1 MTDSGRVYHS
11 NRMCS
16 HIKLSIFM
24 VDGQKARKY
33 PPCEKCVGNAAIPG
47 NTFYLTEDGACYHS
61 RLSCSGLKQE
71 CTVHRTVRGGF
82 RRLYAV
88 SEVRRRIKEVFMEI
102 KHVCSLFL
110 VVYPVYRDI
119 KEKKRSVSFRR

>member
-61 RLSCSGLKQE
+61 RLSCSRLKRVYGASDSQRRFPPAI
-71 CTVHRTVRGGF
+71 CRVRGAAENKGG
-82 RRLYAV
+82 LYGDKTCVQFISRCV
-88 SEVRRRIKEVFMEI
+88 SGISR
-102 KHVCSLFL
+102 
-110 VVYPVYRDI
+110 Y
-119 KEKKRSVSFRR
+119 